1 MKQYIYGFLW
11 LLAILL
17 TACNNNER
25 DGLLPTGMLYLNVG
39 TDQTVLTKAEV
50 AVTNEKLK
58 VYIINSEEDTTIY
71 NDYLSELRD
80 KKLQLPAGT
89 YKVAVSSN
97 QSKDAAWETPFY
109 AGETEV
115 EVKAG
120 EITNAKVVCRIAN
133 TKVSVT
139 YSEGVSQYFTD
150 YETLVSNSSGHLL
163 YLRDEYR
170 AGFFAPEKLIADLK
184 LTNKDGNVF
193 TLHRVFTDIKERY
206 HYTLNFKIGEDTEGE
221 AGADFD
227 ISVNDKAETVD
238 VTITIK
244 EEDLDNN
251 SAPKL
256 TLTGFTDNKISFKKT
271 ENPVITSGSL
281 HIKLAHNLQ
290 SLGVTIDSE
299 QPELSSVKSFDLMK
313 LDLATKTVLTNLEF
327 PGLNLGKQERA
338 FDLNFDA
345 FAKHL
350 DPLPDNRTA
359 THTIT
364 FFVMDDLN
372 QETEIKVIYEVKPD
386 VQIMLL
392 DPNPWAKFVVLKA
405 NTGDTEKQAFWIRK
419 KGEAEYRKIE
429 GNIIIGKDGDFS
441 VVVKDLLP
449 KTEYEYYATSG
460 EASET
465 TPGSFTTEDTPTVPN
480 LSFDDWCKS
489 GKSWMPNAEGSTT
502 FWDSGNKGANTLEE
516 NNPTSKETNI
526 SYLVKK
532 ENNIAAA
539 KLESKTVSGVFA
551 AGNVYTGNFI
561 RAVIIPSTGAQLNFG
576 QPYTGRPTTL
586 FGHYMYKPRAM
597 NKTYNE
603 LASGGFDKCSIYIV
617 LCDWNSQFLVNT
629 QTETFV
635 DINGKDIIAYGALS
649 DLESN
654 PKSDMTEYKPFKIN
668 IEYRDNRKPTYA
680 LIVASASKYGDYFAG
695 GVGSTLYIDE
705 FELSFDYN
713 ETSLPKSDK
722 K

>member
-1 MKQYIYGFLW
+1 MLKMKQYIYGCLC
-11 LLAILL
+11 LLALLL
-17 TACNNNER
+17 TACNNER
-25 DGLLPTGMLYLNVG
+25 DSLVPTGMLYLNVG
-39 TDQTVLTKAEV
+39 TDQTVLTKAEI

-58 VYIINSEEDTTIY
+58 VYIINSEEDTTTY
-71 NDYLSELRD
+71 SDYISELRN
-80 KKLQLPAGT
+80 KKLVLPAGT
-89 YKVAVSSN
+89 YKIAVSSN
-97 QSKDAAWETPFY
+97 QSQDAAWETPFY

-139 YSEGVSQYFTD
+139 YSEGVSQYFID
-150 YETLVSNSSGHLL
+150 YNTTVSNSSGYLL

-170 AGFFAPEKLIADLK
+170 AGFFAPEKLTADLK
-184 LTNKDGNVF
+184 LINKDGNAF

-206 HYTLNFKIGEDTEGE
+206 HYILNFKIGEDTEDE

-227 ISVNDKAETVD
+227 ISVDDKAETVE

-256 TLTGFTDNKISFKKT
+256 TLTGFIDNKISFKKT
-271 ENPVITSGSL
+271 EDPVITSGSL
-281 HIKLAHNLQ
+281 HIKLAQNLQ
-290 SLGVTIDSE
+290 CLGVTIDSE
-299 QPELSSVKSFDLMK
+299 QPELSIVKSFDLMK
-313 LDLATKTVLTNLEF
+313 LDPATKTVLTDLDF
-327 PGLNLGKQERA
+327 PGLDLSKQNKK

-372 QETEIKVIYEVKPD
+372 QEAEIKIIYEVKPD

-405 NTGDTEKQAFWIRK
+405 NTGDTEKRAFWIRK
-419 KGEAEYRKIE
+419 RGEAEYRKIE
-429 GNIIIGKDGDFS
+429 ENIVVGKDGDFS
-441 VVVKDLLP
+441 VIVKDLLP

-465 TPGSFTTEDTPTVPN
+465 TPASFTTEDMPIVPN

-489 GKSWMPNAEGSTT
+489 DKSWMPNAEGSTT
-502 FWDSGNKGANTLEE
+502 FWDSGNKGANVDPFGTH
-516 NNPTSKETNI
+516 NPTSPED
-526 SYLVKK
+526 SHLVLTGTDKHAIRMQADVVFTK
-532 ENNIAAA
+532 
-539 KLESKTVSGVFA
+539 FA
-551 AGNVYTGNFI
+551 AGNVYSGTFGS
-561 RAVIIPSTGAQLNFG
+561 VVGTTGAILNFG
-576 QPYTGRPTTL
+576 QPYTGKPTKLSGWYQYTT
-586 FGHYMYKPRAM
+586 GII
-597 NKTYNE
+597 NNGNYNNQ
-603 LASGGFDKCSIYIV
+603 SGKNDQCNIYVI
-617 LCDWNSQFLVNT
+617 LLDWAAPFTVNTSTNTFIDRNPETNSQIIGYGEFISDKS
-629 QTETFV
+629 V
-635 DINGKDIIAYGALS
+635 DKYTKLDIDIKY
-649 DLESN
+649 
-654 PKSDMTEYKPFKIN
+654 YKEKRPSYI
-668 IEYRDNRKPTYA
+668 
-680 LIVASASKYGDYFAG
+680 LIVASASRYGDYFT
-695 GVGSTLYIDE
+695 GSTNSILFLDE

-713 ETSLPKSDK
+713 EASLPKNDK